1 MRERLKNQEVWD
13 KVSNLNAQLQRV
25 KIRAIGKANKH
36 YMRMQPQGLESN
48 CLFGLHLVKPSDK
61 SILITEG
68 EYDAMAVHQA
78 TGVLAVSL
86 PNGATHLPV
95 LTLPFFDQFEKIY
108 LWMDND
114 AAGQMNLGK
123 IAEKLNSSRVYIV
136 RSIYKD
142 ANEAMLL
149 DEESIG
155 RDIESSRTL
164 LHDNLLNFSL
174 LKSQVK
180 DKMQNYLLD

>member
-1 MRERLKNQEVWD
+1 
-13 KVSNLNAQLQRV
+13 
-25 KIRAIGKANKH
+25 
-36 YMRMQPQGLESN
+36 
-48 CLFGLHLVKPSDK
+48 
-61 SILITEG
+61 
-68 EYDAMAVHQA
+68 
-78 TGVLAVSL
+78 
-86 PNGATHLPV
+86 
-95 LTLPFFDQFEKIY
+95 
-108 LWMDND
+108 
-114 AAGQMNLGK
+114 MNLGK